1 MGLPQVSTRP
11 DLLNN
16 WSHLT
21 ICPVKRKSNR
31 ATTAIDYNALHN
43 GSSAPIKNPVD
54 GKLHPYVEIIRNRTF
69 TFADDK
75 LPRMRP
81 EQVTVEFLEDLPN
94 GWNQPF
100 IVPAESNPAPWVA
113 PPKATIPDLDD
124 STIPQTSSEEHS
136 SRLATPPPPPL
147 ATCDGS
153 SAVDGSATPTP
164 TPIPA
169 PPSKAESRLPEM
181 TLDNGDFDP
190 AEVDRLKQTL
200 REGEYDVKQRRLGA
214 DNLDMIIPPGLTVR
228 RVSELIGESARVEMI
243 NVLSQATEKD
253 DKWQMEQLVNYFE
266 SDVRDV
272 IYNCISCEVSNSELG
287 AMISRPQVVRWVK

>member
-1 MGLPQVSTRP
+1 M
-11 DLLNN
+11 
-16 WSHLT
+16 
-21 ICPVKRKSNR
+21 KRKSNR
-31 ATTAIDYNALHN
+31 PTTAIDYSALHN

-100 IVPAESNPAPWVA
+100 IVPAESNPAPWVTS
-113 PPKATIPDLDD
+113 PEVTILDLDD

-136 SRLATPPPPPL
+136 GRLATPPPPPL

-153 SAVDGSATPTP
+153 AADRSATPG
-164 TPIPA
+164 
-169 PPSKAESRLPEM
+169 PPSKVESRLSEM

-200 REGEYDVKQRRLGA
+200 REGEYDVKKRRPGA
-214 DNLDMIIPPGLTVR
+214 DNLDMIIPSGLTVR

-266 SDVRDV
+266 SDMRDV

-287 AMISRPQVVRWVK
+287 AMISRPQVVR

>member
-1 MGLPQVSTRP
+1 M
-11 DLLNN
+11 
-16 WSHLT
+16 
-21 ICPVKRKSNR
+21 IVKRKSGR

-43 GSSAPIKNPVD
+43 GSTAPIKNPLD
-54 GKLHPYVEIIRNRTF
+54 GKLHPYVAIIRNRAF
-69 TFADDK
+69 NFADDK

-100 IVPAESNPAPWVA
+100 IVPAESNPAPWNL
-113 PPKATIPDLDD
+113 PPKTASPNSIDGATP
-124 STIPQTSSEEHS
+124 HS
-136 SRLATPPPPPL
+136 PPPEGTYVLTTPPPPPL
-147 ATCDGS
+147 ATHRERVGDR
-153 SAVDGSATPTP
+153 SATPG
-164 TPIPA
+164 PA
-169 PPSKAESRLPEM
+169 SAGEGSTPEM

-190 AEVDRLKQTL
+190 AEVNRLKRTL
-200 REGEYDVKQRRLGA
+200 RVGEYDVKERRPGA
-214 DNLDMIIPPGLTVR
+214 DNLDMVIPSGLTVR
-228 RVSELIGESARVEMI
+228 KVSELIGETARVEMI

-287 AMISRPQVVRWVK
+287 SMISRPQVVRFVVRSWAQCDMYTLT